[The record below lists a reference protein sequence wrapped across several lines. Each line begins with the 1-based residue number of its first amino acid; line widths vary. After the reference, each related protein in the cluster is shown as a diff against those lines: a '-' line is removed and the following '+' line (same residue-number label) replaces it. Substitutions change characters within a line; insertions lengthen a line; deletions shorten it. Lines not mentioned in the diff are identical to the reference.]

1 MCQFNTSF
9 LSVWQHSH
17 HRYYILGVDT
27 VQQDNLLVIFGE
39 FVCNTLFIL
48 HIQTVLAQFIKCLCS
63 FSYKCNY

>member
-17 HRYYILGVDT
+17 HRYYILDT

-39 FVCNTLFIL
+39 FVCNTLVYTS
-48 HIQTVLAQFIKCLCS
+48 HPNCASTVYKMLMQFQLQV
-63 FSYKCNY
+63 